1 MLFAVFGWIALAGAL
16 CWPFL
21 LYRIISKA
29 SKDRSAGVECF
40 LLALLSLDFC
50 LWLFTVFTALPHF
63 IMLRLR
69 RNRLHPLEAPVAVPP
84 KL

>member
-40 LLALLSLDFC
+40 LLALLSLDFVSGC
-50 LWLFTVFTALPHF
+50 LQFYRTPCF
-63 IMLRLR
+63 I
-69 RNRLHPLEAPVAVPP
+69 NASPPAKQIVPSGGTHAGAS
-84 KL
+84 

>member
-29 SKDRSAGVECF
+29 STDRSAGVEGF

-50 LWLFTVFTALPHF
+50 LWLFTVFTAQ
-63 IMLRLR
+63 I
-69 RNRLHPLEAPVAVPP
+69 VPSGGTHAGAS
-84 KL
+84 

>member
-40 LLALLSLDFC
+40 LLALLSLDFLSLAVYSFYRTPC
-50 LWLFTVFTALPHF
+50 F
-63 IMLRLR
+63 I
-69 RNRLHPLEAPVAVPP
+69 NASPPAKQIVPSGGTHAGAS
-84 KL
+84 

>member
-29 SKDRSAGVECF
+29 SKDRPAGIECL
-40 LLALLSLDFC
+40 LLALLSLDFLSLAAHSLQHASC
-50 LWLFTVFTALPHF
+50 F
-63 IMLRLR
+63 IKAS
-69 RNRLHPLEAPVAVPP
+69 PPAKQAAPSGGTHSGAS
-84 KL
+84 

>member
-50 LWLFTVFTALPHF
+50 LWLFTVFTAL
-63 IMLRLR
+63 L
-69 RNRLHPLEAPVAVPP
+69 AS
-84 KL
+84 

>member
-16 CWPFL
+16 CFL

-40 LLALLSLDFC
+40 LLALFSLDFC
-50 LWLFTVFTALPHF
+50 LWLLTVFNTLPTS
-63 IMLRLR
+63 
-69 RNRLHPLEAPVAVPP
+69 
-84 KL
+84 

>member
-50 LWLFTVFTALPHF
+50 LWLFTVFNTLPLHNASPPAKQTAPSGGT
-63 IMLRLR
+63 RCG
-69 RNRLHPLEAPVAVPP
+69 AS
-84 KL
+84 

>member
-40 LLALLSLDFC
+40 L
-50 LWLFTVFTALPHF
+50 
-63 IMLRLR
+63 
-69 RNRLHPLEAPVAVPP
+69 
-84 KL
+84 

>member
-40 LLALLSLDFC
+40 LLALFSLDFC
-50 LWLFTVFTALPHF
+50 LAAHSL
-63 IMLRLR
+63 
-69 RNRLHPLEAPVAVPP
+69 
-84 KL
+84 

>member
-40 LLALLSLDFC
+40 LLALFLSLIHIFRG
-50 LWLFTVFTALPHF
+50 LGN
-63 IMLRLR
+63 R
-69 RNRLHPLEAPVAVPP
+69 RFSYAPP
-84 KL
+84 KKSRMRGSSSPIPPVNP

>member
-40 LLALLSLDFC
+40 LLALFSWIFVSGCSQSLTRF
-50 LWLFTVFTALPHF
+50 P
-63 IMLRLR
+63 
-69 RNRLHPLEAPVAVPP
+69 LHNASPPAKQIVPSGGTHAGAS
-84 KL
+84 

>member
-29 SKDRSAGVECF
+29 SKDRSAGVE
-40 LLALLSLDFC
+40 LSLI
-50 LWLFTVFTALPHF
+50 H
-63 IMLRLR
+63 I
-69 RNRLHPLEAPVAVPP
+69 
-84 KL
+84 

>member
-29 SKDRSAGVECF
+29 SKDRSADVECF
-40 LLALLSLDFC
+40 LLALFSLDFC
-50 LWLFTVFTALPHF
+50 LWLLTVFNTLPTS
-63 IMLRLR
+63 
-69 RNRLHPLEAPVAVPP
+69 
-84 KL
+84 

>member
-21 LYRIISKA
+21 ISKA

-50 LWLFTVFTALPHF
+50 LWLFTVFTALP
-63 IMLRLR
+63 
-69 RNRLHPLEAPVAVPP
+69 AS
-84 KL
+84 

>member
-40 LLALLSLDFC
+40 CWHCSAWIFVSGC
-50 LWLFTVFTALPHF
+50 LQFLPHS
-63 IMLRLR
+63 L
-69 RNRLHPLEAPVAVPP
+69 LHKCFASGETDRTLWRHPCRCL
-84 KL
+84 LNF

>member
-50 LWLFTVFTALPHF
+50 LWLFTVLPHS
-63 IMLRLR
+63 L
-69 RNRLHPLEAPVAVPP
+69 LHKCFASGETDRTLWRHPCRCL
-84 KL
+84 LNF

>member
-50 LWLFTVFTALPHF
+50 LWL
-63 IMLRLR
+63 RLR